1 MPDEKKEETPAEF
14 VDKKS
19 DVRGAGDEKF
29 RKEFILQVLRAADE
43 SYLDDEGGFHTANK
57 QQTLEQAL
65 YRGLRPKGDVE
76 LESVETVHEAGVGN
90 SKSIRLVYAV
100 DCVPASIDY
109 DPAST
114 VSAVDNEDTKRE
126 HARLA
131 KLRAQGDPAGFDAA

>member
-29 RKEFILQVLRAADE
+29 RKEFILQVLRAAD
-43 SYLDDEGGFHTANK
+43 GGFHTANK